1 MIGRI
6 SMAFITRNDYGAVAV
21 NTRVIS
27 KIVVNNLL
35 DMSDYFVLCNKKG
48 KLIKKNPT
56 PFIDPDYY
64 DAVEITDNNK
74 EFSIRIYLIPKLG
87 KSISVMTDTLIE
99 KIEDDFNL
107 INLRKPDKITIS
119 IKGVLS
125 RTITKRDIEVTRSNE

>member
-1 MIGRI
+1 
-6 SMAFITRNDYGAVAV
+6 MAFITRNKYGAVAV

-27 KIVVNNLL
+27 KIVVKNLL

-74 EFSIRIYLIPKLG
+74 EFSIKIFLIPKLG
-87 KSISVMTDTLIE
+87 KNISEMTDTLLE
-99 KIEDDFNL
+99 KIEEDFSL
-107 INLRKPDKITIS
+107 INLRKPDKFTIS
-119 IKGVLS
+119 IKGILS
-125 RTITKRDIEVTRSNE
+125 RTITKRDIEVTRSND